1 MANFY
6 AQYPASSGSGPNPS
20 VGANDL
26 PIPTSSTLVGG
37 EDPSGDLK
45 PLQVDAEG
53 DLKVS
58 VQDIV
63 LPPDAATASNQVLE
77 IAELT
82 DINTNTASIDG
93 KTPVLGQAAMAASVP
108 VVIASDQ
115 SALDVVVSGTVDAN
129 VISSVL
135 PTGAATEAT
144 LLDVDANTLA
154 VSQATQTPGAAIPAR
169 VMQVGGTSGSNIHIL
184 STDASGRLNVA
195 GITNTV
201 NVNTNAE
208 GAVGGGSA
216 ASESMLA
223 GGQYRTS
230 PLTLT
235 NLQQA
240 ALALDVSGNLMVDSV
255 GGATEATLA
264 SLDAR
269 VAGSLVPLAF
279 DEQVITYVTVGNGI
293 GEIETVVYKLATVT
307 VATLTMS
314 YDGSDRLSGVV
325 RT

>member
-1 MANFY
+1 MANWY
-6 AQYPASSGSGPNPS
+6 AQYPASSGSGPNAS
-20 VGANDL
+20 IGANGL

-37 EDPSGDLK
+37 EDPSGDLQ

-58 VQDIV
+58 VSDIP
-63 LPPDAATASNQVLE
+63 LPPGAATAANQVLE

-115 SALDVVVSGTVDAN
+115 SALDVIVSGTVDAN

-169 VMQVGGTSGSNIHIL
+169 VMQVGGTSGSNIHVL

-279 DEQVITYVTVGNGI
+279 DEQEITYVTVGNGI

-314 YDGSDRLSGVV
+314 YDVSNRLIGVV